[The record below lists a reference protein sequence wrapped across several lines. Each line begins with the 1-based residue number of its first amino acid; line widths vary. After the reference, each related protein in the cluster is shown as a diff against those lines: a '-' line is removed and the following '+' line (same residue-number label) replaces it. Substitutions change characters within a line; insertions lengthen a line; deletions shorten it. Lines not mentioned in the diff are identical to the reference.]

1 MSTNKVF
8 VSLLATG
15 LLAACGGS
23 DAPSEAESIRR
34 KALRQPLLRLILAA
48 L

>member
-8 VSLLATG
+8 VSLLVTG

-23 DAPSEAESIRR
+23 DAPSEAGVDSSVAAAPRR
-34 KALRQPLLRLILAA
+34 CR
-48 L
+48 